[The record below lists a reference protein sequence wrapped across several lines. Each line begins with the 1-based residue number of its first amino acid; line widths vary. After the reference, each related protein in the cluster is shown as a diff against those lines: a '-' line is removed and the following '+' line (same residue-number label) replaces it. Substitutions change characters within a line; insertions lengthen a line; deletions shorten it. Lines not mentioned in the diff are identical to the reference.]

1 MSNQISDAILE
12 SIDILIDGKIKD
24 LKFDKTVQATIFE
37 IVDVDKGEYRV
48 RYKDNIFLAYSSDL
62 ETVYKTGT
70 DIYLKIPEDDMSN
83 KKIIEGKVKSSSQAS
98 SDLGIYQETIGPEW
112 SYFYPQLFRQNYE
125 LIAGSGSNLD
135 NNILFY
141 NNYLKEVKKAL
152 EDYTEGQITKE
163 LYIANLNAFR
173 AELEYLNT
181 NNKLSQMLQ
190 SYKNYIHTTEK
201 IIELYTTGQITQET
215 MIKELNRIRDELIVG
230 SSTEILNYLKQYN
243 KVKITAD
250 FMTTFES
257 DFSSGNYGLIF
268 LFSTKDNKVLSYTL
282 DKENFVGNPYQY
294 TSYSTQEA
302 IIEFNPDYITGL
314 IDIIPFENFDK
325 YDEITIIDKDEQGN
339 AQVITQNNEVEP
351 NIFIQNITMQFIDNI
366 DLTQNLYYLS
376 IGTPQGVSITAENNV
391 LLDAQLLYKGE
402 DITDKGKWFWF
413 EEDLSVN
420 IDSAEY
426 NKSAGLGWRQIHNA
440 SGLNLTYEN
449 INAYEKRYKVIVYYG
464 EAEITLT
471 KEITVYDTTQK
482 TQYTL
487 YYGADLQGAYL
498 EIQPEL
504 KENINWYRILP
515 TGVIEVLNETSNRL
529 YISSNYLQYPTET
542 FKVQSN
548 DIILQS
554 TIKNTTSIEDL
565 VVTFEGQDLYSYD
578 INGDI
583 TIEES
588 EKERQLKCN
597 LVWKEGLGAQYKI
610 QWYIGEQEIR
620 QNITIDE
627 AVNNNWIS
635 PVDSMIEKAWVD
647 ADNILHYQVR
657 QKYSNTRDN
666 NLIKVKITSIEEKVY
681 TYEKGI
687 TFIKV
692 GDQGTNGTAQVL
704 IVRPIEYIPQRDGYW
719 YYTRIINTDGTQT
732 VTPKNGN
739 VNSLTL
745 EGRVYNNGIDITDQ
759 VNNWKWQNYGVSGNS
774 KVNSNKFLIT
784 GIEDNIEGNYL
795 TLTVNVNLE
804 GELRTLSYHFP
815 INYWNTDAIPQEFV
829 NSFSL
834 PMHLKYSISGLNP
847 YYDTEAVNILNL
859 QGYEINSAE
868 LINNNTFS
876 PPNKIKDGIFANQII
891 LENNTENKK
900 FVGNIVPYRDI
911 YGNEGINMWDGK
923 SVYIGK
929 EGSGEQRYIY
939 APQIGAGTK
948 QSDGT
953 YTGIIMGYDTEESNI
968 GLYGYTESIPTFG
981 FKADGTG
988 FIGAGKLIK
997 FNGSSATIEGNAGA
1011 DVAKGAMKLN
1021 LIAESTTSNAIEI
1034 IGTYKTYLT
1043 YDGNI
1048 TTNQLKATGGQIGA
1062 INITDEGLKIK
1073 TEDNTTTIDSK
1084 GIETNFI
1091 SIKSDDATG
1100 TIGAGTGNDG
1110 NTETN
1115 VLMFQSDNYSVVIE
1129 TPENIRLSAGGKD
1142 KDKNIYLNAKEIYIN
1157 NTTLENYIKN
1167 LILST
1172 NPDESTTA

>member
-12 SIDILIDGKIKD
+12 SIDILVDGKIKD

-48 RYKDNIFLAYSSDL
+48 RYKNNIFLAYSSNL

-98 SDLGIYQETIGPEW
+98 ADLGIYQEAIGPEW
-112 SYFYPQLFRQNYE
+112 SYFYNE
-125 LIAGSGSNLD
+125 LHSATFEMIAGYSKD
-135 NNILFY
+135 
-141 NNYLKEVKKAL
+141 K
-152 EDYTEGQITKE
+152 
-163 LYIANLNAFR
+163 
-173 AELEYLNT
+173 NT
-181 NNKLSQMLQ
+181 Q
-190 SYKNYIHTTEK
+190 Y
-201 IIELYTTGQITQET
+201 
-215 MIKELNRIRDELIVG
+215 
-230 SSTEILNYLKQYN
+230 SSVSINENQEILNYLKQYN

-257 DFSSGNYGLIF
+257 EFSSGNYGLIF

-325 YDEITIIDKDEQGN
+325 YDEISIIDKDEQGN
-339 AQVITQNNEVEP
+339 AQVITQDNKTES

-376 IGTPQGVSITAENNV
+376 IRTLQGVSITKEKNI
-391 LLDAQLLYKGE
+391 LLNAQLLYKGE

-420 IDSAEY
+420 LDSTEY

-440 SGLNLTYEN
+440 SGLNLTHEN
-449 INAYEKRYKVIVYYG
+449 INAYEKRYKVVVYYG

-471 KEITVYDTTQK
+471 KEITVYDTTQE

-515 TGVIEVLNETSNRL
+515 TGIIEALNETSNRL

-597 LVWKEGLGAQYKI
+597 LVWKEGLGAQYTI

-627 AVNNNWIS
+627 AVNDNWIS
-635 PVDSMIEKAWVD
+635 PADSMIEKAWVD

-657 QKYSNTRDN
+657 QKYFNTRDN

-719 YYTRIINTDGTQT
+719 YYTRIINSDGTQT
-732 VTPKNGN
+732 ITPKNGN
-739 VNSLTL
+739 ANSLTL

-759 VNNWKWQNYGVSGNS
+759 VNSNNWKWQNYGVSGNS

-784 GIEDNIEGNYL
+784 GIEDNIKGNYL

-815 INYWNTDAIPQEFV
+815 INYWNTDAIPQEFI

-859 QGYEINSAE
+859 NGYTINSTE

-876 PPNKIKDGIFANQII
+876 PPNKIKDGMFTNQII
-891 LENNTENKK
+891 LENEEENKK
-900 FVGNIVPYRDI
+900 FVGNIVPYRNI

-923 SVYIGK
+923 SVYISK
-929 EGSGEQRYIY
+929 EGSGGKRYIY
-939 APQIGAGTK
+939 APQIGAGAK

-953 YTGIIMGYDTEESNI
+953 YTGIIMGYDTEESNV
-968 GLYGYTESIPTFG
+968 GLYGYTKSVPTFG
-981 FKADGTG
+981 FQADGTG
-988 FIGAGKLIK
+988 FIGIDGAIK
-997 FNGSSATIEGNAGA
+997 FDGTTAIIEGNGGSGTMTL
-1011 DVAKGAMKLN
+1011 DLVAEKDTDKAIDIIYNEKSKFSVNYQGQLK
-1021 LIAESTTSNAIEI
+1021 AIEASITGEINADSGRIGNMI
-1034 IGTYKTYLT
+1034 IDNNSLQAGDHTVISNS
-1043 YDGNI
+1043 GI
-1048 TTNQLKATGGQIGA
+1048 TTNYI
-1062 INITDEGLKIK
+1062 E
-1073 TEDNTTTIDSK
+1073 
-1084 GIETNFI
+1084 IETN
-1091 SIKSDDATG
+1091 AVTG
-1100 TIGAGTGNDG
+1100 TMGAGTGQDG
-1110 NTETN
+1110 SGNSTDILLISSDKSI
-1115 VLMFQSDNYSVVIE
+1115 VLESD
-1129 TPENIRLSAGGKD
+1129 TNIRLSAD
-1142 KDKNIYLNAKEIYIN
+1142 KIYIG
-1157 NTTLENYIKN
+1157 NTKLEDYIKN
-1167 LILST
+1167 LIPST
-1172 NPDESTTA
+1172 NPDESITA